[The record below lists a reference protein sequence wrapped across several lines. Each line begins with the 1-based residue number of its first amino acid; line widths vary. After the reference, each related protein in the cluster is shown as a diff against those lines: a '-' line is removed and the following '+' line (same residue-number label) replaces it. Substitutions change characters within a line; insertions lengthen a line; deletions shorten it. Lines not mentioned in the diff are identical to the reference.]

1 MDVKPSIKKHFNN
14 KKITVLGLGLLGGGF
29 NVVKFLAEQGTDI
42 TVTDL
47 KTEKQLKTVIKKLQ
61 KFKNIKFVLGKHR
74 LQDFKNR
81 DLIIKASGVPL
92 DSIYIKEAKKNK
104 IPIEMDEA
112 LFVKLARKF
121 FKDITV
127 IGVTGTRGKST
138 TTHLLFEIIKA
149 TGKDVFLG
157 GNVRGL
163 ATLPLLNKIK
173 DGSIIVMELASWNL
187 QGFGYDKISP
197 NIAIF
202 ITFFDDHLNYYNG
215 DRKLYFKD
223 KSNIFKY
230 QKKNDFLIM
239 PMKTKNIIAKYYDKK
254 IFGQIRI
261 CRMPV
266 FAPAFAKATADKPAG
281 ATAGRPVILSK
292 NYGVAKWDIKIRG
305 EHNLQNISLAIQV
318 AKILGIKENVIK
330 QTVENFRGV
339 SGRLEFIKEIDGV
352 KYYNDT
358 TSTMPD
364 STIAALKSFDSD
376 IILIAGGTDK
386 NLDYKD
392 LVKELRRRSKSVKY
406 LILFQ
411 GTATE
416 KIIAEFKKQN
426 CQVNYKL
433 VDNMKYAVHEAKSVA
448 EKNDVVLLSPG
459 AASFGIFKNEFD
471 RGSKFID
478 ELALSRTN

>member
-1 MDVKPSIKKHFNN
+1 M
-14 KKITVLGLGLLGGGF
+14 GLGLLGGGF
-29 NVVKFLAEQGTDI
+29 NVVKFLAEQNAKLI
-42 TVTDL
+42 VTDL
-47 KTEKQLKTVIKKLQ
+47 KDEKELRSSIKKLQ

-121 FKDITV
+121 FKDIKI

-149 TGKDVFLG
+149 SGKNVFLG
-157 GNVRGL
+157 GNVKGL

-187 QGFGYDKISP
+187 QGFGESKISP

-202 ITFFDDHLNYYNG
+202 TTFFDDHLNYYKG

-239 PMKTKNIIAKYYDKK
+239 PRKTKKIIAKYCNIKTL
-254 IFGQIRI
+254 
-261 CRMPV
+261 CRD
-266 FAPAFAKATADKPAG
+266 PAFAK
-281 ATAGRPVILSK
+281 S
-292 NYGVAKWDIKIRG
+292 YGEASWNIKIRG
-305 EHNLQNISLAIQV
+305 EHNLQNISLAIQA
-318 AKILGIKENVIK
+318 AKILDIDENVIK

-339 SGRLEFIKEIDGV
+339 SGRLEFIKEIDRV

-364 STIAALKSFDSD
+364 STIAALKSFNKEK
-376 IILIAGGTDK
+376 IVLIAGGTDK
-386 NLDYKD
+386 NLDYKNF
-392 LVKELRRRSKSVKY
+392 VEELKLRSKFVKY

-411 GTATE
+411 GTATDKMIKEFE
-416 KIIAEFKKQN
+416 KQDYPGQYII
-426 CQVNYKL
+426 
-433 VDNMKYAVHEAKSVA
+433 VDSMKDAVKNAKSVA
-448 EKNDVVLLSPG
+448 KKNDIVLLSPA

-471 RGSKFID
+471 RGDKFITQIN
-478 ELALSRTN
+478 TNQNTNKHK